1 MAQAFGVPL
10 SQCTDDR
17 HVRQLLVPSPQEP
30 WVPSIRDAKA
40 AAYILCYLLIGA
52 GYLRT

>member
-1 MAQAFGVPL
+1 MARAFGVPL
-10 SQCTDDR
+10 SQCTDDL
-17 HVRQLLVPSPQEP
+17 HVRRLLVPSPQEP